1 MSDEGDEDKPHDPSQ
16 KRLDEARK
24 RGEVPKSVDLTTA
37 AGFAGLLLSMTIFGR
52 QMLEDLGGIGQ
63 GILDRAEVLA
73 PQILSSAP
81 SPSGQ
86 ILTGIGVAIAPAL
99 LLPFAAALFSILAQ
113 RAFIFA
119 PEKLAPKWSRLSP
132 VATARQKFGREGLFE
147 FTKSLLKLT
156 VYSAI
161 LGLHLAARAPEIL
174 HSLSLSPALATG
186 LMLRLLIEF
195 VGLVVLITATIGTG
209 DYLFQRFQHIERNRM
224 SRKDLMDEMK
234 ESDGDPHVKMQ
245 RRQRGQEIATN
256 QMLAEVS
263 KADVVLV
270 NPTHYAV
277 ALKWNRAGRKA
288 PVCVAKGV
296 DEIAAKIRERAAEAG
311 VPIHRDPPTA
321 RALFVT
327 VDIGEPIKAEH
338 YRAVAAAI
346 RFAEAMRKRK
356 KAFFK

>member
-1 MSDEGDEDKPHDPSQ
+1 MSDDGDEDKPHDPSQ

-24 RGEVPKSVDLTTA
+24 RGEVPKSVDLTTSA
-37 AGFAGLLLSMTIFGR
+37 AFAGLLLSMTIFGT
-52 QMLEDLGGIGQ
+52 QILEDMGGLGR
-63 GILDRAEVLA
+63 GILDRADVLA

-81 SPSGQ
+81 GPSGQ
-86 ILTGIGVAIAPAL
+86 ILAGIGVAVAPAF
-99 LLPFAAALFSILAQ
+99 LLPLAAALISILAQ
-113 RAFIFA
+113 RAFVFA

-132 VATARQKFGREGLFE
+132 LATARQKFGRDGLFE
-147 FTKSLLKLT
+147 FAKSFLKLI
-156 VYSAI
+156 VYAAI
-161 LGLHLAARAPEIL
+161 LGLHLVTRAPEIL
-174 HSLSLSPALATG
+174 HSLSLFPALATG

-195 VGLVVLITATIGTG
+195 VGLVVLITAVIGAG

-256 QMLAEVS
+256 QMLADVA

-270 NPTHYAV
+270 NPSHYAV

-321 RALFVT
+321 RALFAT